1 MENRYQYTRYNEG
14 ATLEYI
20 RKFILEHNPF
30 LKDYVYENNP
40 ESLYFYQKDTQSNN
54 YRNKSRS

>member
-40 ESLYFYQKDTQSNN
+40 ESLLILSKRYPKQ
-54 YRNKSRS
+54 